1 MSYEGGMGTR
11 TEGES
16 AEDGEEMGRGSGR
29 RKMVD
34 WRKEEELVEDEEEA
48 PPLEMRV
55 SETRTC

>member
-1 MSYEGGMGTR
+1 
-11 TEGES
+11 
-16 AEDGEEMGRGSGR
+16 
-29 RKMVD
+29 MVD